1 MMRNHCPLL
10 HMQRDISWL
19 LLSIFPLSQPVLQGV
34 AHKIET
40 GGKKQRQFNRTGLT
54 SSSAHVCAI
63 GEVARSDGGVKK
75 QKNDSVKRFLHSSPT
90 VSRSLTGYSSLLL
103 CARMCDR
110 GGARRA
116 EGLKK
121 AATNRVSTF
130 PTVSRSMTGSRGV
143 IGEKPQKQQFPRRGS

>member
-63 GEVARSDGGVKK
+63 GEVARSDGGVKILV
-75 QKNDSVKRFLHSSPT
+75 N
-90 VSRSLTGYSSLLL
+90 
-103 CARMCDR
+103 
-110 GGARRA
+110 
-116 EGLKK
+116 
-121 AATNRVSTF
+121 
-130 PTVSRSMTGSRGV
+130 
-143 IGEKPQKQQFPRRGS
+143 

>member
-54 SSSAHVCAI
+54 SCPKG
-63 GEVARSDGGVKK
+63 GEVKK
-75 QKNDSVKRFLHSSPT
+75 TKRDNVKRFFRTL
-90 VSRSLTGYSSLLL
+90 RLYFLTETPREKRLNPVTTAAGIFQPLRHYVPPPLYFALQNTGEECMKAL
-103 CARMCDR
+103 QY
-110 GGARRA
+110 RR
-116 EGLKK
+116 
-121 AATNRVSTF
+121 V
-130 PTVSRSMTGSRGV
+130 
-143 IGEKPQKQQFPRRGS
+143 

>member
-19 LLSIFPLSQPVLQGV
+19 LLSIFPLSQPCPVLQGV

-40 GGKKQRQFNRTGLT
+40 GDKKQRLFNRKALT

-90 VSRSLTGYSSLLL
+90 VFHSITGCCVSNGDSVFIGHEARFITAPTEAYNSIHSAASQIYRST
-103 CARMCDR
+103 
-110 GGARRA
+110 
-116 EGLKK
+116 K
-121 AATNRVSTF
+121 
-130 PTVSRSMTGSRGV
+130 
-143 IGEKPQKQQFPRRGS
+143 

>member
-54 SSSAHVCAI
+54 SCPKG
-63 GEVARSDGGVKK
+63 GEVKK
-75 QKNDSVKRFLHSSPT
+75 TKRDNVKRFFRTL
-90 VSRSLTGYSSLLL
+90 RLYFLTETPREKRLNPVTTAAGIFQPLRHYVPPPLYFALPNPREECMKAL
-103 CARMCDR
+103 QY
-110 GGARRA
+110 RR
-116 EGLKK
+116 
-121 AATNRVSTF
+121 V
-130 PTVSRSMTGSRGV
+130 
-143 IGEKPQKQQFPRRGS
+143 